1 MGMMHRHKERLAAKL
16 ASLKSQRKTAKAEPV
31 EEVHE
36 AEHEISVEPE
46 KKYLKND
53 IMRMPK
59 AGLIDLAEELGIED
73 ASEKTGNE
81 LKSLICEALNL

>member
-16 ASLKSQRKTAKAEPV
+16 ASLKSQRKTAKAAPV

>member
-16 ASLKSQRKTAKAEPV
+16 VSKKPIKKPAEPV
-31 EEVHE
+31 IE
-36 AEHEISVEPE
+36 AEVPNVEPE

-59 AGLIDLAEELGIED
+59 AGLIDLAEELGID
-73 ASEKTGNE
+73 GASEKTGGE
-81 LKSLICEALNL
+81 LKTLICEALNL